1 MNVTLV
7 TPIRGG
13 EITAPESKS
22 HAVRL
27 AFSYALSGKTPDTI
41 KGESFD
47 VQAGLKCA
55 EAVRAVMEGRP
66 VDQVSCRESALSFR
80 MLLPIMGALGVSMD
94 IVTEGSLKGRTSKVF
109 TDVLQEHGMRIG
121 QSETGLYRI
130 SGGLAPGTYRLP
142 GNVSSQFVTGLLFAL
157 PLLDGDSRI
166 EIDGPLESEPYV
178 RLTLDVLQKS
188 GIDIEEADGGYFVRG
203 NRKYSIPDGITPEGD
218 WSAAAFWFFAG
229 ASMDTGRKVMV
240 KGLSLNTL
248 QGDKAVLDILGHMGA
263 EVVVR
268 DDSVTVSV
276 GRLKGIVNDMSQIP
290 DLVPAIVPAAIR
302 AEGITVLRGISRLRL
317 KESDRPKAIS
327 HVLAELG
334 GRTEGSDNM
343 LVIPRQLLKGG
354 TVSSFGDHR
363 IAMMAAC
370 LRTVT
375 ERQVKLTEAEA
386 VAKSYPGFF
395 GDYAQLGGKLEFTK

>member
-27 AFSYALSGKTPDTI
+27 AFAYALSGKTTDTI

-55 EAVRAVMEGRP
+55 EAVRTALEGSH
-66 VDQVSCRESALSFR
+66 VHQVSCRESALSFR
-80 MLLPIMGALGVSMD
+80 MLLPIMGALGAHAD
-94 IVTEGSLKGRTSKVF
+94 IVTEGSLQGRTAEVF
-109 TDVLQEHGMRIG
+109 TDLLKEHGMEIG
-121 QSETGLYRI
+121 QPETGLYRI
-130 SGGLAPGTYRLP
+130 SGSLMPGTYRLP
-142 GNVSSQFVTGLLFAL
+142 GDVSSQFVTGLLYAL

-166 EIDGPLESEPYV
+166 EIGGTLESEPYV
-178 RLTLDVLQKS
+178 RLTLDVLHKS
-188 GIDIEEADGGYFVRG
+188 GIETETVDGGYFVRG
-203 NRKYSIPDGITPEGD
+203 RQKYSVPDGLAPEGD
-218 WSAAAFWFFAG
+218 WSGAAFWLFAG
-229 ASMDTGRKVMV
+229 ASMDSGRKLTVR
-240 KGLSLNTL
+240 GLDPDTL
-248 QGDKAVLDILGHMGA
+248 QGDRAVLDILERMGA
-263 EVVVR
+263 DVIVK
-268 DDSVTVSV
+268 DGGVTVSA
-276 GRLKGIVNDMSQIP
+276 GRLRGIVNDMSQTP
-290 DLVPAIVPAAIR
+290 DLVPAIVPAATK
-302 AEGITVLRGISRLRL
+302 AEGITVMRGISRLRL

-327 HVLAELG
+327 ELLAGLG
-334 GRTEGSDNM
+334 GRTEGADNM
-343 LVIPRQLLKGG
+343 LVIPRQRLKGG

-375 ERQVKLTEAEA
+375 ERQVKVTEAEA

-395 GDYAQLGGKLEFTK
+395 GDYAMLGGKLEFSK

>member
-27 AFSYALSGKTPDTI
+27 SFAYALSGKTPDLI

-55 EAVRAVMEGRP
+55 EAVRTWLEGGS
-66 VDQVSCRESALSFR
+66 VQEVSCRESALSFR
-80 MLLPIMGALGVSMD
+80 MLLPIMGALRASTD
-94 IVTEGSLKGRTSKVF
+94 IITEGSLRGRTAKVF
-109 TDVLQEHGMRIG
+109 TDLLREHGMEIG
-121 QSETGLYRI
+121 QPEDGLYRV
-130 SGGLAPGTYRLP
+130 SGALGPGTYRLP
-142 GNVSSQFVTGLLFAL
+142 GNVSSQFVSGLLFAL

-166 EIDGPLESEPYV
+166 EIDGPMESKPYI
-178 RLTLDVLQKS
+178 RLTLDVLEKCGIETEETES
-188 GIDIEEADGGYFVRG
+188 GFFVRG
-203 NRKYSIPDGITPEGD
+203 RQQYSIPEGLVPEGD
-218 WSAAAFWFFAG
+218 WSGAAFWLFAG
-229 ASMDTGRKVMV
+229 ACMEVGRKLTV
-240 KGLSLNTL
+240 KGLNTDTL
-248 QGDKAVLDILGHMGA
+248 QGDRAALDILDRMGA
-263 EVVVR
+263 EVVVG
-268 DDSVTVSV
+268 DGSVTVSS
-276 GRLKGIVNDMSQIP
+276 GSLKGIMNDMSQTP

-302 AEGITVLRGISRLRL
+302 ADGITVMKGISRLSL

-327 HVLAELG
+327 EVLAGLG
-334 GRTEGSDNM
+334 GRTERAANM
-343 LVIPRQLLKGG
+343 LVIPRQHLKGG

-375 ERQVKLTEAEA
+375 ERQVKVMEAEA

-395 GDYAQLGGKLEFTK
+395 GDYAKLGGKLEFTK

>member
-27 AFSYALSGKTPDTI
+27 SFAYALSGKTPDLI

-55 EAVRAVMEGRP
+55 EAVRIWLEGGS
-66 VDQVSCRESALSFR
+66 VQEVSCRESALSFR
-80 MLLPIMGALGVSMD
+80 MLLPIMGALRASTD
-94 IVTEGSLKGRTSKVF
+94 IITEGSLRGRTAKVF
-109 TDVLQEHGMRIG
+109 TDLLREHGMEIG
-121 QSETGLYRI
+121 QPEDGLYRV
-130 SGGLAPGTYRLP
+130 SGALAPGTYRLP
-142 GNVSSQFVTGLLFAL
+142 GNVSSQFVSGLLFAL

-166 EIDGPLESEPYV
+166 EIDGPMESKPYI
-178 RLTLDVLQKS
+178 RLTLDVLEKCGIETEETES
-188 GIDIEEADGGYFVRG
+188 GFFVRG
-203 NRKYSIPDGITPEGD
+203 RQQYSIPEGLVPEGD
-218 WSAAAFWFFAG
+218 WSGAAFWLFAG
-229 ASMDTGRKVMV
+229 ACMEVGRKLTA
-240 KGLSLNTL
+240 KGLNTDTL
-248 QGDKAVLDILGHMGA
+248 QGDRAALDILDRMGA
-263 EVVVR
+263 EVVVG
-268 DDSVTVSV
+268 DGSVTVSS
-276 GRLKGIVNDMSQIP
+276 GSLKGIMNDMSQTP

-302 AEGITVLRGISRLRL
+302 AEGITVMRGISRLSL

-327 HVLAELG
+327 EVLAGLG
-334 GRTEGSDNM
+334 GRTERAANM
-343 LVIPRQLLKGG
+343 LVIPRQHLKGG

-386 VAKSYPGFF
+386 VAKSYTGFF
-395 GDYAQLGGKLEFTK
+395 GDYAKLGGKLEFTK

>member
-27 AFSYALSGKTPDTI
+27 SFAYALSGKTPDLI

-55 EAVRAVMEGRP
+55 EAVRTWLEGGS
-66 VDQVSCRESALSFR
+66 VQEVSCRESALSFR
-80 MLLPIMGALGVSMD
+80 MLLPIMGALRASTD
-94 IVTEGSLKGRTSKVF
+94 IITEGSLRGRTAKVF
-109 TDVLQEHGMRIG
+109 TDLLREHGMEIG
-121 QSETGLYRI
+121 QPEDGLYRV
-130 SGGLAPGTYRLP
+130 SGALAPGTYRLP
-142 GNVSSQFVTGLLFAL
+142 GNVSSQFVSGLLFAL

-166 EIDGPLESEPYV
+166 EIDGPMESKPYI
-178 RLTLDVLQKS
+178 RLTLDVLEKCGIETEETES
-188 GIDIEEADGGYFVRG
+188 GFFVRG
-203 NRKYSIPDGITPEGD
+203 RQQYSIPEGLVPEGD
-218 WSAAAFWFFAG
+218 WSGAAFWLFAG
-229 ASMDTGRKVMV
+229 ACMEVGRKLTV
-240 KGLSLNTL
+240 KGLNTDTL
-248 QGDKAVLDILGHMGA
+248 QGDRAALDILDRMGA
-263 EVVVR
+263 EVVVG
-268 DDSVTVSV
+268 DGSVTVSS
-276 GRLKGIVNDMSQIP
+276 GSLKGIMNDMSQTP

-302 AEGITVLRGISRLRL
+302 AEGITVMRGISRLSL

-327 HVLAELG
+327 EVLAGLG
-334 GRTEGSDNM
+334 GRTERAANM
-343 LVIPRQLLKGG
+343 LVIPRQHLKGG

-375 ERQVKLTEAEA
+375 ERQVKVMEAEA

-395 GDYAQLGGKLEFTK
+395 GDYAKLGGKLEFTK

>member
-27 AFSYALSGKTPDTI
+27 SFAYALSGKTPDLI

-55 EAVRAVMEGRP
+55 EAVRTWLEGGS
-66 VDQVSCRESALSFR
+66 VQEVSCRESALSFR
-80 MLLPIMGALGVSMD
+80 MLLPIMGALRASTD
-94 IVTEGSLKGRTSKVF
+94 IITEGSLRGRTAKVF
-109 TDVLQEHGMRIG
+109 TDLLREHGMEIG
-121 QSETGLYRI
+121 QPEDGLYRV
-130 SGGLAPGTYRLP
+130 SGALGPGTYGLP
-142 GNVSSQFVTGLLFAL
+142 GNVSSQFVSGLLFAL

-166 EIDGPLESEPYV
+166 EIDGTMESKPYI
-178 RLTLDVLQKS
+178 RLTLDVLEKCGIETEETES
-188 GIDIEEADGGYFVRG
+188 GYLVRG
-203 NRKYSIPDGITPEGD
+203 RQQYSIPEGLVPEGD
-218 WSAAAFWFFAG
+218 WSGAAFWLFAG
-229 ASMDTGRKVMV
+229 ACMEVGRKLSV
-240 KGLSLNTL
+240 KGLNTDTL
-248 QGDKAVLDILGHMGA
+248 QGDRAALDILDRMGA
-263 EVVVR
+263 EVVVG
-268 DDSVTVSV
+268 DGSVTVSS
-276 GRLKGIVNDMSQIP
+276 GSLKGIMNDMSQTP

-302 AEGITVLRGISRLRL
+302 ADGITVMKGISRLSL

-327 HVLAELG
+327 EVLAGLG
-334 GRTEGSDNM
+334 GRTERAANM
-343 LVIPRQLLKGG
+343 LVIPRQHLKGG

-375 ERQVKLTEAEA
+375 ERQVKVMEAEA

-395 GDYAQLGGKLEFTK
+395 GDYAKLGGKLEFTK

>member
-27 AFSYALSGKTPDTI
+27 SFAYALSGKTPDLI

-55 EAVRAVMEGRP
+55 EAVRTWLEGGS
-66 VDQVSCRESALSFR
+66 VQEVSCRESALSFR
-80 MLLPIMGALGVSMD
+80 MLLPIMGALRASTD
-94 IVTEGSLKGRTSKVF
+94 IITEGSLRGRTAKVF
-109 TDVLQEHGMRIG
+109 TDLLREHGMEIG
-121 QSETGLYRI
+121 QPEDGLYRV
-130 SGGLAPGTYRLP
+130 SGALEPGTYRLP
-142 GNVSSQFVTGLLFAL
+142 GNVSSQFVSGLLFAL

-166 EIDGPLESEPYV
+166 EIDGPMESKPYI
-178 RLTLDVLQKS
+178 RLTLDVLEKCGIETEETES
-188 GIDIEEADGGYFVRG
+188 GFFVRG
-203 NRKYSIPDGITPEGD
+203 RQQYSIPEGLVPEGD
-218 WSAAAFWFFAG
+218 WSGAAFWLFAG
-229 ASMDTGRKVMV
+229 ACMEVGRKLTV
-240 KGLSLNTL
+240 KGLNTDTL
-248 QGDKAVLDILGHMGA
+248 QGDRAALDILDRMGA
-263 EVVVR
+263 EVVVG
-268 DDSVTVSV
+268 DGSVTVSS
-276 GRLKGIVNDMSQIP
+276 GSLKGIMNDMSQTP

-302 AEGITVLRGISRLRL
+302 ADGITVMKGISRLSL

-327 HVLAELG
+327 EVLAGLG
-334 GRTEGSDNM
+334 GRTERAANM
-343 LVIPRQLLKGG
+343 LVIPRQHLKGG

-375 ERQVKLTEAEA
+375 ERQVKVMEAEA

-395 GDYAQLGGKLEFTK
+395 GDYAKLGGKLEFTK

>member
-27 AFSYALSGKTPDTI
+27 SFAYALSGKTPDLI

-55 EAVRAVMEGRP
+55 EAVRTWLEGGS
-66 VDQVSCRESALSFR
+66 VQEVSCRESALSFR
-80 MLLPIMGALGVSMD
+80 MLLPIMGALRASTD
-94 IVTEGSLKGRTSKVF
+94 IITEGSLRGRTAKVF
-109 TDVLQEHGMRIG
+109 TDLLREHGMEIG
-121 QSETGLYRI
+121 QPEDGLYRV
-130 SGGLAPGTYRLP
+130 SGALAPGTYRLP
-142 GNVSSQFVTGLLFAL
+142 GNVSSQFVSGLLFAL

-166 EIDGPLESEPYV
+166 EIDGPMESKPYIW
-178 RLTLDVLQKS
+178 LTLDVLEKCGIETEETES
-188 GIDIEEADGGYFVRG
+188 GYLVRG
-203 NRKYSIPDGITPEGD
+203 RQQYSIPEGLVPEGD
-218 WSAAAFWFFAG
+218 WSGAAFWLFAG
-229 ASMDTGRKVMV
+229 ACMEVGRKLTV
-240 KGLSLNTL
+240 KGLNTDTL
-248 QGDKAVLDILGHMGA
+248 QGDRAALDILDRMGA
-263 EVVVR
+263 EVVVG
-268 DDSVTVSV
+268 DGSVTVSS
-276 GRLKGIVNDMSQIP
+276 GNLKGIMNDMSQTP
-290 DLVPAIVPAAIR
+290 DLVPAIVPAAVR
-302 AEGITVLRGISRLRL
+302 AEGITVMRGISRLSL

-327 HVLAELG
+327 EVLAGLG
-334 GRTEGSDNM
+334 GRTEGSANM
-343 LVIPRQLLKGG
+343 LVIPRQHLKGG

-375 ERQVKLTEAEA
+375 ERQVKVTEAEA

-395 GDYAQLGGKLEFTK
+395 GDYAKLSGKLEFTK

>member
-27 AFSYALSGKTPDTI
+27 SFAYALSGKTPDLI

-55 EAVRAVMEGRP
+55 EAVRTWLGGGSVQE
-66 VDQVSCRESALSFR
+66 VSCRESALSFR
-80 MLLPIMGALGVSMD
+80 MLLPIMGALRASTD
-94 IVTEGSLKGRTSKVF
+94 IITEGSLRGRTAKVF
-109 TDVLQEHGMRIG
+109 TDLLREHGMEIG
-121 QSETGLYRI
+121 QPEDGLYRV
-130 SGGLAPGTYRLP
+130 SGALAPGTYRLP
-142 GNVSSQFVTGLLFAL
+142 GNVSSQFVSGLLFAL

-166 EIDGPLESEPYV
+166 EIDGPMESKPYIW
-178 RLTLDVLQKS
+178 LTLDVLEKCGIETEETES
-188 GIDIEEADGGYFVRG
+188 GYLVRG
-203 NRKYSIPDGITPEGD
+203 RQQYSIPEGLVPEGD
-218 WSAAAFWFFAG
+218 WSGAAFWLFAG
-229 ASMDTGRKVMV
+229 ACMEVGRKLTV
-240 KGLSLNTL
+240 KGLNTDTL
-248 QGDKAVLDILGHMGA
+248 QGDRAALDILDRMGV
-263 EVVVR
+263 EVVVG
-268 DDSVTVSV
+268 DGSVTVSS
-276 GRLKGIVNDMSQIP
+276 GSLKGIMNDMSQTP
-290 DLVPAIVPAAIR
+290 DLVPAIVPAAVR
-302 AEGITVLRGISRLRL
+302 AEGITVMRGISRLSL

-327 HVLAELG
+327 EVLAGLG
-334 GRTEGSDNM
+334 GRTEGSANM
-343 LVIPRQLLKGG
+343 LVIPRQHLKGG

-375 ERQVKLTEAEA
+375 ERQVKVTEAEA

-395 GDYAQLGGKLEFTK
+395 GDYAKLGGKLEFTK

>member
-27 AFSYALSGKTPDTI
+27 SFAYALSGKTPDLI

-55 EAVRAVMEGRP
+55 EAVRTWLEGGS
-66 VDQVSCRESALSFR
+66 VQEVSCRESALSFR
-80 MLLPIMGALGVSMD
+80 MLLPIMGALRASTD
-94 IVTEGSLKGRTSKVF
+94 IITEGSLRGRTAKVF
-109 TDVLQEHGMRIG
+109 TDLLREHGMEIG
-121 QSETGLYRI
+121 QPEDGLYRV
-130 SGGLAPGTYRLP
+130 SGALGPGTYRLP
-142 GNVSSQFVTGLLFAL
+142 GNVSSQFVSGLLFAL

-166 EIDGPLESEPYV
+166 EIDGPMESKPYI
-178 RLTLDVLQKS
+178 RLTLDVLEKCGIETEETES
-188 GIDIEEADGGYFVRG
+188 GYLVRG
-203 NRKYSIPDGITPEGD
+203 RQQYSIPEGLVPEGD
-218 WSAAAFWFFAG
+218 WSGAAFWLFAG
-229 ASMDTGRKVMV
+229 ACMEVGRKLSV
-240 KGLSLNTL
+240 KGLNTDTL
-248 QGDKAVLDILGHMGA
+248 QGDRAALDILDRMGA
-263 EVVVR
+263 EVVVG
-268 DDSVTVSV
+268 DDSVTVSS
-276 GRLKGIVNDMSQIP
+276 GSLKGIMNDMSQTP

-302 AEGITVLRGISRLRL
+302 AEGITVMRGISRLSL

-327 HVLAELG
+327 EVLAGLG
-334 GRTEGSDNM
+334 GRTERAANM
-343 LVIPRQLLKGG
+343 LVIPRQHLKGG

-375 ERQVKLTEAEA
+375 ERQVKVTEAEA

-395 GDYAQLGGKLEFTK
+395 GDYAKLGGKLEFTK

>member
-27 AFSYALSGKTPDTI
+27 SFAYALSGKTPDLI

-55 EAVRAVMEGRP
+55 EAVRTWLEGGS
-66 VDQVSCRESALSFR
+66 VQEVSCRESALSFR
-80 MLLPIMGALGVSMD
+80 MLLPIMGALRASTD
-94 IVTEGSLKGRTSKVF
+94 IITEGSLRGRTAKVF
-109 TDVLQEHGMRIG
+109 TDLLREHGMEIG
-121 QSETGLYRI
+121 QPEDGLYRV
-130 SGGLAPGTYRLP
+130 SGALEPGTYRLP
-142 GNVSSQFVTGLLFAL
+142 GNVSSQFISGLLFAL

-166 EIDGPLESEPYV
+166 EIDGPMESKPYI
-178 RLTLDVLQKS
+178 RLTLDVLEKCGIETEETES
-188 GIDIEEADGGYFVRG
+188 GFFVRG
-203 NRKYSIPDGITPEGD
+203 RQQYSIPEGLVPEGD
-218 WSAAAFWFFAG
+218 WSGAAFWLFAG
-229 ASMDTGRKVMV
+229 ACMEVGRKLTV
-240 KGLSLNTL
+240 KGLNTDTL
-248 QGDKAVLDILGHMGA
+248 QGDRAALDILDRMGA
-263 EVVVR
+263 EVVVG
-268 DDSVTVSV
+268 DGSVTVSS
-276 GRLKGIVNDMSQIP
+276 GSLKGIMNDMSQTP

-302 AEGITVLRGISRLRL
+302 ADGITVMKGISRLSL

-327 HVLAELG
+327 EVLAGLG
-334 GRTEGSDNM
+334 GRTERAANM
-343 LVIPRQLLKGG
+343 LVIPRQHLKGG

-375 ERQVKLTEAEA
+375 ERQVKVMEAEA

-395 GDYAQLGGKLEFTK
+395 GDYAKLGGKLEFTK

>member
-27 AFSYALSGKTPDTI
+27 SFAYALSGKTPDLI

-55 EAVRAVMEGRP
+55 EAVRTWLEGGS
-66 VDQVSCRESALSFR
+66 VQEVSCRESALSFR
-80 MLLPIMGALGVSMD
+80 MLLPIMGALRASTD
-94 IVTEGSLKGRTSKVF
+94 IITEGSLRGRTAKVF
-109 TDVLQEHGMRIG
+109 TDLLREHGMEIG
-121 QSETGLYRI
+121 QPEDGLYRV
-130 SGGLAPGTYRLP
+130 SGALAPGTYRLP
-142 GNVSSQFVTGLLFAL
+142 GNVSSQFVSGLLFAF

-166 EIDGPLESEPYV
+166 EIDGPMESKPYI
-178 RLTLDVLQKS
+178 RLTLDVLEKCGIETEETES
-188 GIDIEEADGGYFVRG
+188 GYLVRG
-203 NRKYSIPDGITPEGD
+203 RQQYSIPEGLVPEGD
-218 WSAAAFWFFAG
+218 WSGAAFWLFAG
-229 ASMDTGRKVMV
+229 ACMEVGRKLTV
-240 KGLSLNTL
+240 KGLNTDTL
-248 QGDKAVLDILGHMGA
+248 QGDRAALDILDRMGA
-263 EVVVR
+263 RVSLK
-268 DDSVTVSV
+268 DDCVTVSS
-276 GRLKGIVNDMSQIP
+276 GSLKGIMNDMSQTP

-302 AEGITVLRGISRLRL
+302 AEGITVMRGISRLSL

-327 HVLAELG
+327 EVLAGLG
-334 GRTEGSDNM
+334 GRTERAANM
-343 LVIPRQLLKGG
+343 LVIPRQHLKGG

-375 ERQVKLTEAEA
+375 ERQVKVMEAEA

-395 GDYAQLGGKLEFTK
+395 GDYAKLGGKLEFTK

>member
-27 AFSYALSGKTPDTI
+27 SFAYALSGKTPDLI

-55 EAVRAVMEGRP
+55 EAVRTWLEGGS
-66 VDQVSCRESALSFR
+66 VQEVSCRESALSFR
-80 MLLPIMGALGVSMD
+80 MLLPIMGALRASTD
-94 IVTEGSLKGRTSKVF
+94 IITEGSLRGRTAKVF
-109 TDVLQEHGMRIG
+109 TDLLREHGMEIG
-121 QSETGLYRI
+121 QPEDGLYRV
-130 SGGLAPGTYRLP
+130 SGALAPGTYRLP
-142 GNVSSQFVTGLLFAL
+142 GNVSSQFVSGLLFAL

-166 EIDGPLESEPYV
+166 EIDGPMESKPYI
-178 RLTLDVLQKS
+178 RLTLDVLEKCGIETEETES
-188 GIDIEEADGGYFVRG
+188 GFFVRG
-203 NRKYSIPDGITPEGD
+203 RQQYSIPEGLVPEGD
-218 WSAAAFWFFAG
+218 WSGAAFWLFAG
-229 ASMDTGRKVMV
+229 ACMEVGRKLTV
-240 KGLSLNTL
+240 KGLNTDTL
-248 QGDKAVLDILGHMGA
+248 QGDRAALDILDRMGA
-263 EVVVR
+263 EVVVG
-268 DDSVTVSV
+268 DGSVTVSS
-276 GRLKGIVNDMSQIP
+276 GSLKGIMNDMSQTP

-302 AEGITVLRGISRLRL
+302 ADGITVMKGISRLSL

-327 HVLAELG
+327 EVLAGLG
-334 GRTEGSDNM
+334 GRTERAANM
-343 LVIPRQLLKGG
+343 LVIPRQHLKGG

-375 ERQVKLTEAEA
+375 ERQVKVMEAEA

-395 GDYAQLGGKLEFTK
+395 GDYAKLGGKLEFTK

>member
-27 AFSYALSGKTPDTI
+27 SFAYALSGKTPDLI

-55 EAVRAVMEGRP
+55 EAVRTWLEGGS
-66 VDQVSCRESALSFR
+66 VQEVSCRESALSFR
-80 MLLPIMGALGVSMD
+80 MLLPIMGALRASTD
-94 IVTEGSLKGRTSKVF
+94 IITEGSLRGRTAKVF
-109 TDVLQEHGMRIG
+109 TDLLREHGMEIG
-121 QSETGLYRI
+121 QPEDGLYRV
-130 SGGLAPGTYRLP
+130 SGALAPGTYRLP
-142 GNVSSQFVTGLLFAL
+142 GNVSSQFVSGLLFAL

-166 EIDGPLESEPYV
+166 EIDGPMESKPYIW
-178 RLTLDVLQKS
+178 LTLDVLEKCGIETEETES
-188 GIDIEEADGGYFVRG
+188 GYLVRG
-203 NRKYSIPDGITPEGD
+203 RQQYSIPEGLVPEGD
-218 WSAAAFWFFAG
+218 WSGAAFWLFAG
-229 ASMDTGRKVMV
+229 ACMEVGRKLTV
-240 KGLSLNTL
+240 KGLNTDTL
-248 QGDKAVLDILGHMGA
+248 QGDRAALDILDRMGV
-263 EVVVR
+263 EVVVG
-268 DDSVTVSV
+268 DGSVTVSS
-276 GRLKGIVNDMSQIP
+276 GNLKGIMNDMSQTP

-302 AEGITVLRGISRLRL
+302 AEGITVMRGISRLSL

-327 HVLAELG
+327 EVLAGLG
-334 GRTEGSDNM
+334 GRTERAANM
-343 LVIPRQLLKGG
+343 LVIPRQHLKGG

-375 ERQVKLTEAEA
+375 ERQVKVTEAEA

-395 GDYAQLGGKLEFTK
+395 GDYAKLSGKLEFTK

>member
-27 AFSYALSGKTPDTI
+27 SFAYALSGKTPDLI

-55 EAVRAVMEGRP
+55 EAVRIWLEGGS
-66 VDQVSCRESALSFR
+66 VQEVSCRESALSFR
-80 MLLPIMGALGVSMD
+80 MLLPIMGALRASTD
-94 IVTEGSLKGRTSKVF
+94 IITEGSLRGRTAKVF
-109 TDVLQEHGMRIG
+109 TDLLREHGMEIG
-121 QSETGLYRI
+121 QPEDGLYRV
-130 SGGLAPGTYRLP
+130 SGALAPGTYRLP
-142 GNVSSQFVTGLLFAL
+142 GNVSSQFVSGLLFAL

-166 EIDGPLESEPYV
+166 EIDGPMESKPYI
-178 RLTLDVLQKS
+178 RLTLDVLEKCGIETEETES
-188 GIDIEEADGGYFVRG
+188 GFFVRG
-203 NRKYSIPDGITPEGD
+203 RQQYSIPEGLVPEGD
-218 WSAAAFWFFAG
+218 WSGAAFWLFAG
-229 ASMDTGRKVMV
+229 ACMEVGRKLTV
-240 KGLSLNTL
+240 KGLNTDTL
-248 QGDKAVLDILGHMGA
+248 QGDRAALDILDRMGA
-263 EVVVR
+263 EVVVG
-268 DDSVTVSV
+268 DGSVTVSS
-276 GRLKGIVNDMSQIP
+276 GSLKGIMNDMSQTP

-302 AEGITVLRGISRLRL
+302 ADGITVMKGISRLSL

-327 HVLAELG
+327 EVLAGLG
-334 GRTEGSDNM
+334 GRTERAANM
-343 LVIPRQLLKGG
+343 LVIPRQHLKGG

-375 ERQVKLTEAEA
+375 ERQVKVMEAEA

-395 GDYAQLGGKLEFTK
+395 GDYAKLGGKLEFTK

>member
-27 AFSYALSGKTPDTI
+27 SFAYALSGKTPDLI

-55 EAVRAVMEGRP
+55 EAVRTWLEGGS
-66 VDQVSCRESALSFR
+66 VQEVSCRESALSFR
-80 MLLPIMGALGVSMD
+80 MLLPIMGALRASTD
-94 IVTEGSLKGRTSKVF
+94 IITEGSLKGRTAKVF
-109 TDVLQEHGMRIG
+109 TDLLREHGMEIG
-121 QSETGLYRI
+121 QPEDGLYRV
-130 SGGLAPGTYRLP
+130 SGALEPGTYRLP
-142 GNVSSQFVTGLLFAL
+142 GNVSSQFVSGLLFAL

-166 EIDGPLESEPYV
+166 EIDGPMESKPYI
-178 RLTLDVLQKS
+178 RLTLDVLEKCGIEAEETES
-188 GIDIEEADGGYFVRG
+188 GYLVRG
-203 NRKYSIPDGITPEGD
+203 RQQYSIPEGLVPEGD
-218 WSAAAFWFFAG
+218 WSGAAFWLFAG
-229 ASMDTGRKVMV
+229 ACMEVGRKLTV
-240 KGLSLNTL
+240 KGLNTDTL
-248 QGDKAVLDILGHMGA
+248 QGDRAALDILDRMGA
-263 EVVVR
+263 EVIVG
-268 DDSVTVSV
+268 DGSVTVSS
-276 GRLKGIVNDMSQIP
+276 GSLKGIMNDMSQTP

-302 AEGITVLRGISRLRL
+302 AEGITVMRGISRLSL

-327 HVLAELG
+327 EVLAGLG
-334 GRTEGSDNM
+334 GRTERAANM
-343 LVIPRQLLKGG
+343 LVIPRQHLKGG

-375 ERQVKLTEAEA
+375 ERQVKVIEAEA

-395 GDYAQLGGKLEFTK
+395 GDYAKLGGKLEFTK

>member
-27 AFSYALSGKTPDTI
+27 SFAYALSGKTPDLI

-55 EAVRAVMEGRP
+55 EAVRTSLEGGS
-66 VDQVSCRESALSFR
+66 VQEVSCRESALSFR
-80 MLLPIMGALGVSMD
+80 MLLPIMGALRASTD
-94 IVTEGSLKGRTSKVF
+94 IITEGSLRGRTAKVF
-109 TDVLQEHGMRIG
+109 TDLLREHGMEIG
-121 QSETGLYRI
+121 QPEDGLYRV
-130 SGGLAPGTYRLP
+130 SGALAPGTYRLP
-142 GNVSSQFVTGLLFAL
+142 GNVSSQFVSGLLFAL

-166 EIDGPLESEPYV
+166 EIDGPMESKPYI
-178 RLTLDVLQKS
+178 RLTLDVLEKCGIETEETES
-188 GIDIEEADGGYFVRG
+188 GFFVRG
-203 NRKYSIPDGITPEGD
+203 RQQYSIPEGLVPEGD
-218 WSAAAFWFFAG
+218 WSGAAFWLFAG
-229 ASMDTGRKVMV
+229 ACMEVGRKLTA
-240 KGLSLNTL
+240 KGLNTDTL
-248 QGDKAVLDILGHMGA
+248 QGDRAALDILDRMGA
-263 EVVVR
+263 EVVVG
-268 DDSVTVSV
+268 DGSVTVSS
-276 GRLKGIVNDMSQIP
+276 GSLKGIMNDMSQTP

-302 AEGITVLRGISRLRL
+302 ADGITVMKGISRLSL

-327 HVLAELG
+327 EVLAGLG
-334 GRTEGSDNM
+334 GRTERAANM
-343 LVIPRQLLKGG
+343 LVIPRQHLKGG

-375 ERQVKLTEAEA
+375 ERQVKVMEAEA

-395 GDYAQLGGKLEFTK
+395 GDYAKLGGKLEFTK

>member
-27 AFSYALSGKTPDTI
+27 SFAYALSGKTPDLI

-55 EAVRAVMEGRP
+55 EAVRTSLEGGS
-66 VDQVSCRESALSFR
+66 VQEVSCRESALSFR
-80 MLLPIMGALGVSMD
+80 MLLPIMGALRASTD
-94 IVTEGSLKGRTSKVF
+94 IITEGSLRGRTAKVF
-109 TDVLQEHGMRIG
+109 TDLLREHGMEIG
-121 QSETGLYRI
+121 QPEDGLYRV
-130 SGGLAPGTYRLP
+130 SGALGPGTYRLP
-142 GNVSSQFVTGLLFAL
+142 GNVSSQFVSGLLFAL

-166 EIDGPLESEPYV
+166 EIDGTMESKPYI
-178 RLTLDVLQKS
+178 RLTLDVLEKCGIETEETES
-188 GIDIEEADGGYFVRG
+188 GYLVRG
-203 NRKYSIPDGITPEGD
+203 RQQYSIPEGLVPEGD
-218 WSAAAFWFFAG
+218 WSGAAFWLFAG
-229 ASMDTGRKVMV
+229 ACMDGGRKLSV
-240 KGLSLNTL
+240 KGLNTDTL
-248 QGDKAVLDILGHMGA
+248 QGDRAALDILDRMGA
-263 EVVVR
+263 EVVVG
-268 DDSVTVSV
+268 DGSVTVSS
-276 GRLKGIVNDMSQIP
+276 GSLKGIMNDMSQTP

-302 AEGITVLRGISRLRL
+302 AEGITVMRGISRLSL

-327 HVLAELG
+327 EVLAGLG
-334 GRTEGSDNM
+334 GRTERAANM
-343 LVIPRQLLKGG
+343 LVIPRQHLKGG

-375 ERQVKLTEAEA
+375 ERQVKVTEAEA

>member
-27 AFSYALSGKTPDTI
+27 SFAYALSGKTPDLI

-55 EAVRAVMEGRP
+55 EAVRTWLEGGS
-66 VDQVSCRESALSFR
+66 VQEVSCRESALSFR
-80 MLLPIMGALGVSMD
+80 MLLPIMGALRASTD
-94 IVTEGSLKGRTSKVF
+94 IITEGSLKGRTAKVF
-109 TDVLQEHGMRIG
+109 TDLLREHGMEIG
-121 QSETGLYRI
+121 QPEDGLYRV
-130 SGGLAPGTYRLP
+130 SGALEPGTYRLP
-142 GNVSSQFVTGLLFAL
+142 GNVSSQFVSGLLFAL

-166 EIDGPLESEPYV
+166 EIDGPMESKPYI
-178 RLTLDVLQKS
+178 RLTLDVLEKCGIETEETES
-188 GIDIEEADGGYFVRG
+188 GYLVRG
-203 NRKYSIPDGITPEGD
+203 RQQYSIPEGLAPEGD
-218 WSAAAFWFFAG
+218 WSGAAFWLFAG
-229 ASMDTGRKVMV
+229 ACMEVGRKLTV
-240 KGLSLNTL
+240 KGLNTDTL
-248 QGDKAVLDILGHMGA
+248 QGDRAALDILDRMGA
-263 EVVVR
+263 EVDVG
-268 DDSVTVSV
+268 DGSVTVSS
-276 GRLKGIVNDMSQIP
+276 GSLKGIMNDMSQTP

-302 AEGITVLRGISRLRL
+302 AEGITVMRGISRLSL

-327 HVLAELG
+327 EVLAGLG
-334 GRTEGSDNM
+334 GRTERAANM
-343 LVIPRQLLKGG
+343 LVIPRQHLKGG

-395 GDYAQLGGKLEFTK
+395 GDYAKLGGKLEFTK

>member
-27 AFSYALSGKTPDTI
+27 SFAYALSGKTPDLI

-55 EAVRAVMEGRP
+55 EAVRTSLEGGS
-66 VDQVSCRESALSFR
+66 VQEVSCRESALSFR
-80 MLLPIMGALGVSMD
+80 MLLPIMGALRASTD
-94 IVTEGSLKGRTSKVF
+94 IITEGSLRGRTAKVF
-109 TDVLQEHGMRIG
+109 TDLLREHGMEIG
-121 QSETGLYRI
+121 QPEDGLYRV
-130 SGGLAPGTYRLP
+130 SGALAPGTYRLP
-142 GNVSSQFVTGLLFAL
+142 GNVSSQFVSGLLFAL

-166 EIDGPLESEPYV
+166 EIDGPMESKPYI
-178 RLTLDVLQKS
+178 RLTLDVLEKCGIETEETES
-188 GIDIEEADGGYFVRG
+188 GYLVRG
-203 NRKYSIPDGITPEGD
+203 RQQYSIPEGLVPEGD
-218 WSAAAFWFFAG
+218 WSGAAFWLFAG
-229 ASMDTGRKVMV
+229 ACMEVGRKLTA
-240 KGLSLNTL
+240 KGLNTDTL
-248 QGDKAVLDILGHMGA
+248 QGDRAALDILDRMGA
-263 EVVVR
+263 EVVVG
-268 DDSVTVSV
+268 DGSVTVSS
-276 GRLKGIVNDMSQIP
+276 GSLKGIMNDMSQTP

-302 AEGITVLRGISRLRL
+302 ADGITVMKGISRLSL

-327 HVLAELG
+327 EVLAGLG
-334 GRTEGSDNM
+334 GRTERAANM
-343 LVIPRQLLKGG
+343 LVIPRQHLKGG

-375 ERQVKLTEAEA
+375 ERQVKVMEAEA

-395 GDYAQLGGKLEFTK
+395 GDYAKLGGKLEFTK

>member
-27 AFSYALSGKTPDTI
+27 AFAYALSGKTSETI

-47 VQAGLKCA
+47 VQAGLNCA
-55 EAVRAVMEGRP
+55 EAVRAVLEGRP
-66 VDQVSCRESALSFR
+66 VDKVSCRESALSFR
-80 MLLPIMGALGVSMD
+80 MLLPIMGALGASLD

-109 TDVLQEHGMRIG
+109 TDLLQEHGMRIEQPG
-121 QSETGLYRI
+121 TGLYRI
-130 SGGLAPGTYRLP
+130 SGCLVPGTYQIP

-157 PLLDGDSRI
+157 PLLDGDSSI
-166 EIDGPLESEPYV
+166 EIEGPLESEPYV
-178 RLTLDVLQKS
+178 RLTLDVLCKC
-188 GIDIEEADGGYFVRG
+188 GMEIEERDGGYFVRG
-203 NRKYSIPDGITPEGD
+203 NRKYSVPDGIIPEGD

-229 ASMDTGRKVMV
+229 ACMESGRKLTVR
-240 KGLSLNTL
+240 GLDPNTL
-248 QGDKAVLDILGHMGA
+248 QGDKAVLDILSCMGA
-263 EVVVR
+263 EVIVR
-268 DDSVTVSV
+268 EDSVTVSP
-276 GRLKGIVNDMSQIP
+276 GRLKGIVSDMSQIP
-290 DLVPAIVPAAIR
+290 DLVPAMVPAAIR
-302 AEGITVLRGISRLRL
+302 AEGITVMRGISRLRL
-317 KESDRPKAIS
+317 KESDRPRAIS
-327 HVLAELG
+327 DVLAELG
-334 GRTEGSDNM
+334 GRTEGAENM
-343 LVIPRQLLKGG
+343 LVIPRQRLKGG

-375 ERQVKLTEAEA
+375 ERQVKLTDAEA

-395 GDYAQLGGKLEFTK
+395 GDYAALGGKLEFSK

>member
-80 MLLPIMGALGVSMD
+80 MLLPLMGALGVSMD

-109 TDVLQEHGMRIG
+109 TDVLQEHGVRIG

-188 GIDIEEADGGYFVRG
+188 GIDIEETDGGYFVRG
-203 NRKYSIPDGITPEGD
+203 SRKYSIPDGITPEGD

-263 EVVVR
+263 EVAVR
-268 DDSVTVSV
+268 DDSVTVSA
-276 GRLKGIVNDMSQIP
+276 GNLKGVITDMSQTP

-343 LVIPRQLLKGG
+343 LVIPRQRLKGG

>member
-27 AFSYALSGKTPDTI
+27 SFAYALSGKTPDLI

-55 EAVRAVMEGRP
+55 EAVRTWLEGGS
-66 VDQVSCRESALSFR
+66 VQEVSCRESALSFR
-80 MLLPIMGALGVSMD
+80 MLLPIMGALRASTD
-94 IVTEGSLKGRTSKVF
+94 IITEGSLRGRTAKVF
-109 TDVLQEHGMRIG
+109 TDLLREHGMEIG
-121 QSETGLYRI
+121 QPEDGLYRV
-130 SGGLAPGTYRLP
+130 SGALEPGTYRLP
-142 GNVSSQFVTGLLFAL
+142 GNVSSQFVSGLLFAL

-166 EIDGPLESEPYV
+166 EIDGPMESKPYI
-178 RLTLDVLQKS
+178 RLTLDVLEKCGIETEETES
-188 GIDIEEADGGYFVRG
+188 GFFVRG
-203 NRKYSIPDGITPEGD
+203 RQQYSIPEGLVPEGD
-218 WSAAAFWFFAG
+218 WSGAAFWLFAG
-229 ASMDTGRKVMV
+229 ACMEVGRKLTV
-240 KGLSLNTL
+240 KGLNTDTL
-248 QGDKAVLDILGHMGA
+248 QGDRAALDILDRMGA
-263 EVVVR
+263 EVVVG
-268 DDSVTVSV
+268 DGSVTVSS
-276 GRLKGIVNDMSQIP
+276 GSLKGIMNDMSQTP

-302 AEGITVLRGISRLRL
+302 AEGITVMRGISRLSL

-327 HVLAELG
+327 EVLAGLG
-334 GRTEGSDNM
+334 GRTERAANM
-343 LVIPRQLLKGG
+343 LVIPRQHLKGG

-375 ERQVKLTEAEA
+375 ERQVKVMEAEA

-395 GDYAQLGGKLEFTK
+395 GDYAKLGGKLEFTK